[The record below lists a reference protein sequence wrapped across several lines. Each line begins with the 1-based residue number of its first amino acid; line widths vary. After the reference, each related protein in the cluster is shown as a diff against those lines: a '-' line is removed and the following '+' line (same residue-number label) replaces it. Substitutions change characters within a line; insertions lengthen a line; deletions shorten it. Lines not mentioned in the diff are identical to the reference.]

1 VSEYQELIPI
11 EQHTLTFYGKP
22 IIVVRLPDGR
32 PGVVLRFLCEN
43 LHIDTNAVIL
53 PMVLQKNFRN
63 SSNLPLSYF
72 PVRACLEVQ
81 SSGVPL
87 ESN

>member
-1 VSEYQELIPI
+1 M

-53 PMVLQKNFRN
+53 PMVLQKNFTDSR
-63 SSNLPLSYF
+63 S
-72 PVRACLEVQ
+72 
-81 SSGVPL
+81 
-87 ESN
+87 

>member
-1 VSEYQELIPI
+1 MSEDQEPIPI

-43 LHIDTNAVIL
+43 LHIDINAHTCAV
-53 PMVLQKNFRN
+53 
-63 SSNLPLSYF
+63 SYHRGIKR
-72 PVRACLEVQ
+72 V
-81 SSGVPL
+81 
-87 ESN
+87 

>member
-1 VSEYQELIPI
+1 MSEYQELIPI

-53 PMVLQKNFRN
+53 PMVLQNSETMVLQKNFTDSR
-63 SSNLPLSYF
+63 S
-72 PVRACLEVQ
+72 
-81 SSGVPL
+81 
-87 ESN
+87 